1 MQIPSPSPWQTVR
14 DALEARFPDAKPRLL
29 VLDDYQAK
37 YLERLLPGYEVEGLY
52 SYLSRKAGFS
62 IASALDI
69 YESFQVAL
77 AKALGDTPA
86 IPFLEAWDYAKNFS
100 EDIREI
106 LLSFAPHRGDQEF
119 LEPLLSVW
127 KAVSEE
133 KALEALFA
141 FKSDEKDIPWVEVL
155 QLPRAYTGP
164 VIKTLYEK
172 IPEVAK
178 AFLYFLWEERRKVL
192 GEELFLSRP
201 LEDKV
206 ILWNIFVQE
215 RRIQEWIHHQ
225 IEAGQAKWWG
235 WDIRPLRDCIGAP
248 LWLGDGVPARPS
260 YDQVFTPWEARALYL
275 KNSFRS
281 QTELLEVVAE
291 EIARAYREGHMV
303 GVWVGEASVKPLL
316 EKLLW
321 AHGASDLTLMH
332 PTLSQTQVGSF
343 LRKAYQEGRIPA
355 PNNLPGWSE
364 GSSAEDMV
372 YHLYYL
378 FYKASNAKN
387 LNALMQFLHFLD
399 RVPAPLPWPAPPENF
414 ITGGL
419 AQLAGLAYEK
429 LFIVLPPNEP
439 LGAWFR
445 PSFLPVPIRRR
456 YYPPTHRTYTA
467 WRLLTI
473 LLYGARETHI
483 YQIAGEENQSPLEDF
498 LIYFP
503 KQHPCLKT
511 LWAIEG
517 SRAEA
522 STPPPTLWASSALS
536 LPLPATTPCKPPEAI
551 SPSDLYDFL
560 VCPRRYYLRKIASI
574 PQGPAAQEAFLGN
587 WLHQGLSR
595 ALVRMPRSSKTRQPP
610 QALFLSEVSILERL
624 WAPGRLYRILRSAY
638 YWTLQESGLK
648 LPPLSQ
654 NPEMRFWHRLWA
666 QSGRIFYER
675 IFNACTGP
683 DVKYS
688 TNLRLYPE
696 VWISKALAPGH
707 VPTLR
712 GRMDLLITTEENIP
726 LFALDYKTG
735 ALSKNL
741 GDFAN
746 FLNAWKRAL
755 DWVTQGGNPPAQMV
769 RNIDLQGFSY
779 VMNFPASFSLIT
791 ASAISGANFVSY
803 RLSDD
808 ERSGVRHLWEMS
820 FGVVYNRWLE
830 LCKVLSGEP
839 EESQCRA
846 VEALFPMTPNE
857 RSCVYCPYKLLCQR
871 L

>member
-1 MQIPSPSPWQTVR
+1 MQPPSLSPWQTVR
-14 DALEARFPDAKPRLL
+14 DALEACFSDAKPRLL

-52 SYLSRKAGFS
+52 SYLSRRVGFS

-77 AKALGDTPA
+77 TKALGDTPA
-86 IPFLEAWDYAKNFS
+86 IPFWEGWDYAKNFS

-106 LLSFAPHRGDQEF
+106 LLSFVPHRGDQEF

-127 KAVSEE
+127 RAVSEE
-133 KALEALFA
+133 KALEALFT
-141 FKSDEKDIPWVEVL
+141 FRLNEKDIPWLEVL

-178 AFLYFLWEERRKVL
+178 AFLYFLWEKRTKVL

-206 ILWNIFVQE
+206 IFWNIFVQE
-215 RRIQEWIHHQ
+215 RRIQKWIQHQ
-225 IEAGQAKWWG
+225 VETGQAEWWG
-235 WDIRPLRDCIGAP
+235 WDIRPLQDCIGAP
-248 LWLGDGVPARPS
+248 LWSGNGAPSIPS
-260 YDQVFTPWEARALYL
+260 YDRVFTPWEARAVYL

-291 EIARAYREGHMV
+291 EIARAYREGHRV

-316 EKLLW
+316 EKFLW
-321 AHGASDLTLMH
+321 AHGASDLTLMN
-332 PTLSQTQVGSF
+332 PTLSQTQIGSF
-343 LRKAYQEGRIPA
+343 LHKAYQEGRIPA
-355 PNNLPGWSE
+355 PNNLPGWGE
-364 GSSAEDMV
+364 GNSAEDMA

-378 FYKASNAKN
+378 FYKASEAKN
-387 LNALMQFLHFLD
+387 LNALMQFLRFLD

-429 LFIVLPPNEP
+429 LYIVLPPNEP

-445 PSFLPVPIRRR
+445 PSFLPAPIRRR

-498 LIYFP
+498 LIHFP
-503 KQHPCLKT
+503 KQHPCLMK
-511 LWAIEG
+511 LWTIDSSCAD
-517 SRAEA
+517 AF
-522 STPPPTLWASSALS
+522 TPPAVLGASSALS
-536 LPLPATTPCKPPEAI
+536 LPLPATIPCKPPEAI

-595 ALVRMPRSSKTRQPP
+595 ALIGMPRSSKTRRPP

-648 LPPLSQ
+648 LPALSQ

-666 QSGRIFYER
+666 QSGRIFYEHVSKT
-675 IFNACTGP
+675 CT
-683 DVKYS
+683 DIAHLK
-688 TNLRLYPE
+688 NLRLHPE
-696 VWISKALAPGH
+696 VWISKNLAPGH

-735 ALSKNL
+735 ALSDKL
-741 GDFAN
+741 GKLADFYG
-746 FLNAWKRAL
+746 AWEKAL

-769 RNIDLQGFSY
+769 RSIDLQGFTY

-791 ASAISGANFVSY
+791 ASAISGANFVIY
-803 RLSDD
+803 RLSDC
-808 ERSGVRHLWEMS
+808 ERGEVQDLWGKS
-820 FGVVYNRWLE
+820 FEIVNNRWLE
-830 LCKVLSGEP
+830 LCKVLSKGS
-839 EESQCRA
+839 EESRRQA